1 MTRNQSSSYM
11 EINPTSTDQTI
22 IHSKIDLS
30 IFLIG
35 DNKLVSTGDEHVVL
49 ISVADYYN
57 AKDLYIYGSGEIE
70 ALGHLYDK
78 SAESFP

>member
-1 MTRNQSSSYM
+1 M

-35 DNKLVSTGDEHVVL
+35 DNKLVSTGDEYVVL

-70 ALGHLYDK
+70 ALGHLYHK